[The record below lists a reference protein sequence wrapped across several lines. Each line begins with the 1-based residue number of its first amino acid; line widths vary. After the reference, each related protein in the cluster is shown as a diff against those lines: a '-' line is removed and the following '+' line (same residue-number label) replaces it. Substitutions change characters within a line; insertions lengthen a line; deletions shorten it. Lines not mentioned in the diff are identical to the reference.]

1 MINNFINTT
10 TIPSQMDSPFSSFD
24 WFALFSGSVIVG
36 ALIIEGI
43 LYYLKSDDED
53 DDDDDDDEENHDDI
67 NDNYCSKYCDEFKAL
82 ISRKISDEELSGLRS
97 KFVREHVK
105 DNVDVVMTFDKETD
119 SFCYYT
125 DSLKDVSY
133 DILETVA
140 RKFVIDYD
148 CKMICLQ
155 TDVEN
160 NDDGAKDSDGA
171 KDKISDDID
180 NNNIN
185 TTESNILNQHV
196 HSVFAKFKK
205 YNTGGK
211 GAASNFNSAVKVF
224 EQMNHFRYKG
234 KLHDYEETQKKYQ
247 PTIVDGNPM
256 LDYASY
262 KKLLEKEKEN

>member
-1 MINNFINTT
+1 MINHFINTT
-10 TIPSQMDSPFSSFD
+10 TMPTHMDSPFSSFD
-24 WFALFSGSVIVG
+24 WFTFFSGSVIVG
-36 ALIIEGI
+36 ALIIESI
-43 LYYLKSDDED
+43 LYYLKDDDHD
-53 DDDDDDDEENHDDI
+53 DDDDDDEDEENHDDI

-82 ISRKISDEELSGLRS
+82 VYRKISDEELSGLRS

-105 DNVDVVMTFDKETD
+105 DNVDVVLTFDKETD
-119 SFCYYT
+119 TFCYYT

-155 TDVEN
+155 TDVDNKE
-160 NDDGAKDSDGA
+160 DSDVA
-171 KDKISDDID
+171 KDKKSTD
-180 NNNIN
+180 IN
-185 TTESNILNQHV
+185 TLESNILNQHV
-196 HSVFAKFKK
+196 QTVFAKFKK

-211 GAASNFNSAVKVF
+211 GAAPNFNSAVKVF

-247 PTIVDGNPM
+247 PPIVDDKPI

>member
-1 MINNFINTT
+1 MKSLVLSIALLFGMTT
-10 TIPSQMDSPFSSFD
+10 AVYAEAEKTKVCVD
-24 WFALFSGSVIVG
+24 
-36 ALIIEGI
+36 
-43 LYYLKSDDED
+43 
-53 DDDDDDDEENHDDI
+53 
-67 NDNYCSKYCDEFKAL
+67 
-82 ISRKISDEELSGLRS
+82 
-97 KFVREHVK
+97 VK
-105 DNVDVVMTFDKETD
+105 DKEGKRTGTLATRPPARFDQSDMEPLFYDKETD
-119 SFCYYT
+119 TFCYYT

-155 TDVEN
+155 TDVDN
-160 NDDGAKDSDGA
+160 KKDSDVA
-171 KDKISDDID
+171 KDKKSTD
-180 NNNIN
+180 IN
-185 TTESNILNQHV
+185 TLESNILNQHV
-196 HSVFAKFKK
+196 QSVFAKFKK

-211 GAASNFNSAVKVF
+211 GAAPNFNSAVKVF

-247 PTIVDGNPM
+247 PPIVDDKPI